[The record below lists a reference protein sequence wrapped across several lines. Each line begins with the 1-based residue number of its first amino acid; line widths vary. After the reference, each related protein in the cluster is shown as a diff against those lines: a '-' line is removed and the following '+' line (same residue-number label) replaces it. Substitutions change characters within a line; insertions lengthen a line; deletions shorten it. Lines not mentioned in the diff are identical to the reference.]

1 MFYHILLCFLH
12 KYDIISCVKLPIE
25 WELINSCKIAFLLD
39 SLLILHLRYKIER
52 ENSMSLYFT
61 RVAIFDGKITDTAK
75 TIRENHPNK
84 TITSVDFLLQI
95 AKDNHSKIL
104 NDLIDI
110 SRVDR
115 DVFISSLEELADT
128 FSENRFR
135 TIIDEEHANAS
146 KKFRN
151 ASGDLLNY
159 LSYASLLS
167 KMSGKQVISCE
178 EYLRSFF
185 KNPPLEFIYFLEEED
200 ILSSADLR
208 RYFYELEKSQRRVD
222 D

>member
-1 MFYHILLCFLH
+1 
-12 KYDIISCVKLPIE
+12 
-25 WELINSCKIAFLLD
+25 
-39 SLLILHLRYKIER
+39 
-52 ENSMSLYFT
+52 MSLYFT

-135 TIIDEEHANAS
+135 TIIDEEHSSAS
-146 KKFRN
+146 TKFRN

-159 LSYASLLS
+159 LSYASFLS